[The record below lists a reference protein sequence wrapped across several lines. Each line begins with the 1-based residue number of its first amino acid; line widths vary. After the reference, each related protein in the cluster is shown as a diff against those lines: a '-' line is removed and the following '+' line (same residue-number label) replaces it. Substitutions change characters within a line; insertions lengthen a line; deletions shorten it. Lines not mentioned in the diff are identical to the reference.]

1 MYNDRPATATK
12 ATHTHFTSDKGHTHT
27 NTPTL
32 EGRRSRADR
41 PTGWASSHVGCSLS
55 GAARGQRALLE
66 ADDAV
71 GDVRGVRV
79 DRRPADRREVVR
91 EVAPRVE
98 LAVLGAVAA
107 ALLVGGAPGEVTE
120 EAGPAGGYAPEALY
134 QEQLDLVVLVAQRV
148 VVVALVS

>member
-1 MYNDRPATATK
+1 M
-12 ATHTHFTSDKGHTHT
+12 GV
-27 NTPTL
+27 
-32 EGRRSRADR
+32 
-41 PTGWASSHVGCSLS
+41 VGCSLS

-79 DRRPADRREVVR
+79 DRRHADRREVVR

-107 ALLVGGAPGEVTE
+107 ALLVGGAPVSGIVELSE
-120 EAGPAGGYAPEALY
+120 
-134 QEQLDLVVLVAQRV
+134 RV
-148 VVVALVS
+148 VCDSVRLLYLLTYLPFLQPARESLGFRSVSPFFSVCLRAPSHPSRGLARSATLILG